1 MSDASISQTLVIGH
15 LWQSVALA
23 AVLALVLILGK
34 RMRGSTRYGLGVAA
48 FVASLA
54 LPLAAFIPGE
64 TIVSGLLK
72 QLNAPV
78 ALASTETTQL
88 GVTAAPTPQVA
99 PQAPAVM
106 PISTGDTRVVA
117 QPAPAVAPVA
127 ATAPAIKA
135 ATQTQPASLFTLPA
149 LKLPD
154 LGLPL
159 LAIWLGVA
167 AFLLFRT
174 GRDLVAVERL
184 VSRARPADLPP
195 ALQTRMKGVR
205 VVVSPEA
212 PGPMAAGLFRPSIV
226 LPESIALASPG
237 MAGLLEHEHAHIRR
251 RDMLAALGQRIT
263 LALLWWSPA
272 LYFISR
278 RIDEEREVAC
288 DEAAVDRTG
297 DAKAFA
303 RSLTKQAENQL
314 WVRAPRLA
322 VGAIGPRSHFSRR
335 VHRLIDIARTGGS
348 QTRYSGRLAFAGLVL
363 VVGMAAM
370 ITPRFTAE
378 AQQTTNE
385 QQDVTRAQDEK
396 RTITTLDGHSGHDD
410 AHDGVHFSW
419 NDGEFEAIGAE
430 LEGLMAELG
439 PELEGLMAELGP
451 ELEGLMAELTP
462 ELQAEMSALG
472 VEMSALGIDLAGLV
486 GQEVMA
492 EMPAIMDE
500 VRRAL
505 DEADLGAHMSV
516 EWQKMSEAERAEVR
530 AALAE
535 AREEIRN
542 AFGPEMQAEIRA
554 AMDEARVELANSR
567 AEIAAAMANGREE
580 ARMGLEIARQALAA
594 ARDEMAAARERGDF
608 RGHPFDGE
616 AFGAEIER
624 TVMESLRAAGIPVD
638 GEAPPRPLDPPKPLQ
653 APLPPAPLQ

>member
-1 MSDASISQTLVIGH
+1 
-15 LWQSVALA
+15 
-23 AVLALVLILGK
+23 
-34 RMRGSTRYGLGVAA
+34 MRGSTRYGLGVAA
-48 FVASLA
+48 FMASLA

-64 TIVSGLLK
+64 TIVSGLLQ

-78 ALASTETTQL
+78 AVASTETTKL
-88 GVTAAPTPQVA
+88 EVTASAAPQAA
-99 PQAPAVM
+99 PIASQAPAVM
-106 PISTGDTRVVA
+106 SISASDGVAISPVA
-117 QPAPAVAPVA
+117 QPAPVA
-127 ATAPAIKA
+127 A
-135 ATQTQPASLFTLPA
+135 ATPTVKVTTGTQPVSLFTLPE

-167 AFLLFRT
+167 AILMLRT

-184 VSRARPADLPP
+184 VARARPADLPP
-195 ALQTRMKGVR
+195 ALQSRMKGVR

-212 PGPMAAGLFRPSIV
+212 PGPMAAGLFRPCIV

-251 RDMLAALGQRIT
+251 HDMLAALGQRIA

-272 LYFISR
+272 LYWISR

-335 VHRLIDIARTGGS
+335 VHRLIDIAKTGGS
-348 QTRYSGRLAFAGLVL
+348 QARYSGRLAFAGLVL

-378 AQQTTNE
+378 AQQLNNDSQVAASE
-385 QQDVTRAQDEK
+385 QDETRAQT
-396 RTITTLDGHSGHDD
+396 RTTTTRTTITVDNSSDHDD
-410 AHDGVHFSW
+410 PRFDFSW
-419 NDGEFEAIGAE
+419 ADGEFEGLGAE
-430 LEGLMAELG
+430 LEALMAELG
-439 PELEGLMAELGP
+439 PELEGLMSEL
-451 ELEGLMAELTP
+451 AP

-472 VEMSALGIDLAGLV
+472 VEMSALGIDLAGMV

-492 EMPAIMDE
+492 EMPAIMEE
-500 VRRAL
+500 VRHAL
-505 DEADLGAHMSV
+505 EEAHLDPEMTAHWQDLSEADR
-516 EWQKMSEAERAEVR
+516 QEVR
-530 AALAE
+530 EALAE
-535 AREEIRN
+535 ARDEIRN
-542 AFGPEMQAEIRA
+542 AFGPEMQAELRA
-554 AMDEARVELANSR
+554 AMDEARQELANSR
-567 AEIAAAMANGREE
+567 EEIRIAMATSRDE
-580 ARMGLEIARQALAA
+580 ARMGLDIARQALAA
-594 ARDEMAAARERGDF
+594 ARDEMAAARARGDF
-608 RGHPFDGE
+608 RGHAFDGE
-616 AFGAEIER
+616 AFGANIER

-638 GEAPPRPLDPPKPLQ
+638 GEAPPRPLDPPKPVQSPQPVQPLQ
-653 APLPPAPLQ
+653 PVQPPQPPAPLQ